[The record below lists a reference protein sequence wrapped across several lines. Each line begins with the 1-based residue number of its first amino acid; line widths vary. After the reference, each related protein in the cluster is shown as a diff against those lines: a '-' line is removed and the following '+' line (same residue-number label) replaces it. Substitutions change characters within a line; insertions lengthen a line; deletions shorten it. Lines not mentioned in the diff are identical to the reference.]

1 MRPCSL
7 PALRPARR
15 GRRGRA
21 PIGAARRGCGARRD
35 SGVVRPVLLVP
46 QTGLLGGAERVLL
59 DWSRALA
66 RPAVLA
72 CPPGPL
78 AEAAAAAGLEVVALP
93 ARSLRG
99 GPRGAARLAARARDI
114 ARLARRHRPAVVV
127 ASGLRPVLAAAAA
140 PLHGARLVTVHH
152 DLSYAGAARVAA
164 ARGTAVATSSAVAR
178 RVGAARVI
186 HPGVDLRHW
195 ALPDPAPGP
204 ARALLLGALVP
215 VKRVDLALEIA
226 ALMPELSLD
235 IAGAP
240 LPGDPP
246 GYAEAL
252 HARAARPDSPA
263 ACASSARSPTRARRS
278 RRPTACCTARTAR
291 RSGSRSWRRSRPG
304 ARSWR
309 RRRAGRWRSSRAN
322 PAACTGRATPR
333 APPALREVLA
343 ATCRGAR
350 ACRGLRRRRAA
361 RRFAA
366 LIETVAS

>member
-1 MRPCSL
+1 MK
-7 PALRPARR
+7 
-15 GRRGRA
+15 
-21 PIGAARRGCGARRD
+21 
-35 SGVVRPVLLVP
+35 PVLLVP

-78 AEAAAAAGLEVVALP
+78 AEAAAADGLDVVALP

-99 GPRGAARLAARARDI
+99 GLPGAVRLAERARDI
-114 ARLARRHRPAVVV
+114 AGLTRRHRPAVVV

-152 DLSYAGAARVAA
+152 DLAYAGAARVAA
-164 ARGTAVATSSAVAR
+164 RRGTAVATSSAVAR
-178 RVGAARVI
+178 RVGAEQLI
-186 HPGVDLRHW
+186 HPGVDLAHW

-204 ARALLLGALVP
+204 PRALLLGALVP

-226 ALMPELSLD
+226 ALIPELELD
-235 IAGAP
+235 IAGAA

-246 GYAEAL
+246 AYAEAL
-252 HARAARPDSPA
+252 RARAARADLSGRVRFLGALADQRPA
-263 ACASSARSPTRARRS
+263 LARAHCLLHCADREAFGLALVEALAAGRPVVAPNAGGPAEIVTPACGRLF
-278 RRPTACCTARTAR
+278 
-291 RSGSRSWRRSRPG
+291 RPG
-304 ARSWR
+304 D
-309 RRRAGRWRSSRAN
+309 AGS
-322 PAACTGRATPR
+322 AAA
-333 APPALREVLA
+333 ALREALNSDLTA
-343 ATCRGAR
+343 GAR
-350 ACRGLRRRRAA
+350 ARAADFNGAEAA